1 MKLNTLQLRR
11 AASALLLGLLMGVAM
26 PKMNAQTA
34 HVGDILCEGD
44 LIVSPAN
51 YNAATHTAKAVVFY
65 VDNTGQHGW
74 AIALQ
79 DAGSYGWRGGNFYPY
94 ENDTPLVN
102 FENKRQCIYDLDGY
116 SNTQLVRSLG
126 NEYDYPAFYAVDFDN
141 GWYLPAIGQLNY
153 LYGNLEEMNASL
165 EIVGGA
171 PYIGGWEYWSSTE
184 SYSFLAWYLTS
195 SGELG
200 NAGSYSS
207 VYHYYYNK
215 TVVRRVR
222 GVINF

>member
-51 YNAATHTAKAVVFY
+51 YNASSHSAIGVVFY

-79 DAGSYGWRGGNFYPY
+79 DAGMFRWGAEG
-94 ENDTPLVN
+94 DTPLNNYVCDYIRPN
-102 FENKRQCIYDLDGY
+102 QYARQAMYDLDGY
-116 SNTQLVRSLG
+116 RNTSVIYEQG
-126 NEYDYPAFYAVDFDN
+126 EDYPAFFAVDFEH
-141 GWYLPAIGQLNY
+141 GWYLPTIGQLNC
-153 LYGNLEEMNASL
+153 LYGNLNEVNISL
-165 EIVGGA
+165 VIVSGA
-171 PYIGGWEYWSSTE
+171 QFIGEWEYWSSTE
-184 SYSFLAWYLTS
+184 CNSACAWWLKPSGILQGTASAYSNTY
-195 SGELG
+195 
-200 NAGSYSS
+200 YS
-207 VYHYYYNK
+207 K
-215 TVVRRVR
+215 DCIRRVR
-222 GVINF
+222 AAINF